1 MARCRPAARTERPPG
16 RSPARPDTLPAVG
29 ATLALL
35 LAAGSGNRLG
45 RQAKGFVELAGTPMF
60 LHSYRSIAACSQID
74 GVIILVPDGYADSA
88 KDWARSIAAGGRLE
102 VRVGGE
108 TRVASVR
115 RGLEALW
122 READTVLCHD
132 AARPFASPDLFHR
145 VLAGLA
151 GFDGVVPVVPSPDT
165 VKRVRGGRVIETFP
179 REELGLVQTPQAF
192 GAEALVEAHRRASHT
207 GMDATDDAML
217 LEVAGYRV
225 AAVEGEPA
233 NFKITTQED
242 LRRAE
247 LVLADLQNAPVSP
260 EPTQ

>member
-1 MARCRPAARTERPPG
+1 M
-16 RSPARPDTLPAVG
+16 G

-60 LHSYRSIAACSQID
+60 LHSYRSMAACPQID
-74 GVIILVPDGYADSA
+74 GVVILVPEGYADSA
-88 KDWARSIAAGGRLE
+88 KNWADSIDTGGRLE
-102 VRVGGE
+102 VRIGGE
-108 TRVASVR
+108 TRVESVR
-115 RGLEALW
+115 RGLEAMSGD
-122 READTVLCHD
+122 ADTVICHD
-132 AARPFASPDLFHR
+132 AARPFASPDLFGR

-165 VKRVRGGRVIETFP
+165 VKRVRGGRVIETVP

-192 GAEALVEAHRRASHT
+192 GAEALVEAHRRARRAGIH
-207 GMDATDDAML
+207 ATDDAML
-217 LEVAGYRV
+217 LEAAGFRV